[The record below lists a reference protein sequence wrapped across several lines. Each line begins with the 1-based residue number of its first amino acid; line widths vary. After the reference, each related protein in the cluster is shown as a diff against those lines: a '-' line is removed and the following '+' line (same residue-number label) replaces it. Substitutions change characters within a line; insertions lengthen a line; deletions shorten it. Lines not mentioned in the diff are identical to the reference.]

1 MRVTDQNATK
11 SQVATVR
18 SFRIFLSLRP
28 SVVLKKLAQKV
39 NRFFVCHNSNSRE
52 APKALKGLNHAR
64 CVKRRTLG
72 IASRLPLERER

>member
-1 MRVTDQNATK
+1 MQPNRKLQ
-11 SQVATVR
+11 R
-18 SFRIFLSLRP
+18 SEAFGFFCP
-28 SVVLKKLAQKV
+28 FGHSVVLKKLAQKV
-39 NRFFVCHNSNSRE
+39 NRFFVCHNSQRE